1 MSSNISSFKSN
12 QTNKSEWDNDPRFTG
27 KAHANHAFL
36 FVNDDFPPLPV
47 KPFYCPYV
55 GDDGQPEFATRKEY
69 IDFCKKHGIVVLDD
83 KQLKAIGDQYEQQ
96 KQELLPTFYCPYDNL
111 EGKCDETGK
120 LLPRFQTRSQYEAWC
135 KECSRDPL
143 NDQQLIALGK
153 RWADEA
159 ELTRLQVGC
168 RDYLDYLEAQW
179 WETC

>member
-36 FVNDDFPPLPV
+36 FVNDDFPPLPQL
-47 KPFYCPYV
+47 PFYCPYV
-55 GDDGQPEFATRKEY
+55 GDDGQPQFATRKEY

-83 KQLKAIGDQYEQQ
+83 KQLKSIGDQ
-96 KQELLPTFYCPYDNL
+96 QELLPTFYCPYDNL

-135 KECSRDPL
+135 KECSRDPF
-143 NDQQLIALGK
+143 NDTELIALGK